1 MEVGPLLE
9 IKDLVA
15 EYREG
20 SVSGLSL
27 TVSEKGIFGILC
39 AHSADR
45 TAIAHVICGCADK
58 ESGEVLVSGESVT
71 RQALKA
77 RKRIRLVPHEL
88 NIEGMTTPT
97 EYLDFVA
104 DALEVASDKKYR
116 QVSEALELLGLDE
129 DAARPFFMLGKAGR
143 VRLSIAAA
151 LIGNPEIIV
160 IDDALSGLDR
170 KSAEDIFELLKM
182 LAKRKTVILLSHKPA
197 EVKELCEQMAIVS
210 GGAVAIE
217 GNILEIEKKINATR
231 EMHINAR
238 GDTDKIIEAV
248 KSVQNVVGVR
258 VTSTGA
264 NKISTF
270 VIEYQPD
277 AFMKDKVF
285 GALDAINSQMLSFK
299 EVKLT
304 LEDVYY
310 SLTSQDVKRM
320 ENKR

>member
-15 EYREG
+15 EYCEG

-197 EVKELCEQMAIVS
+197 EVKELCEQIAIVS

-248 KSVQNVVGVR
+248 KSVQNVVDVR

-264 NKISTF
+264 NKISTL
-270 VIEYQPD
+270 VIEHYPD

>member
-1 MEVGPLLE
+1 MLE

>member
-1 MEVGPLLE
+1 MLE

-15 EYREG
+15 EYCEG

-143 VRLSIAAA
+143 VRLSIASS

-248 KSVQNVVGVR
+248 KSVQNVVDVR

-264 NKISTF
+264 NKISTL

-285 GALDAINSQMLSFK
+285 GALNAINSPMLSFK

>member
-15 EYREG
+15 EYCEG

-143 VRLSIAAA
+143 VRLSIASS

-238 GDTDKIIEAV
+238 GETDKIIEAV
-248 KSVQNVVGVR
+248 KSVQNVVDVR